1 MVAALRMCASA
12 QTQNTCVGSVLQV
25 QRRCVYRVVRG
36 NKFSPAPIIF
46 CAPYC
51 KIAGVNHIMK
61 ATPIYRLPRPM
72 PRASVLL
79 RLLNALEV
87 PTHGCT

>member
-1 MVAALRMCASA
+1 M
-12 QTQNTCVGSVLQV
+12 
-25 QRRCVYRVVRG
+25 
-36 NKFSPAPIIF
+36 
-46 CAPYC
+46 
-51 KIAGVNHIMK
+51 MK